1 MRYLEKIKAFY
12 HKLINEK
19 TGDLTR
25 EEKEFL
31 PSALEIVATPASP
44 KAYWLMWLVIGIFVL
59 ALLWTIFGA
68 VDEVAVAIGKIV
80 PAGYTKTIQT
90 EDKGVVKHILVKDG
104 DKVKAGDVLIKLDA
118 TITAADME
126 QYKKEKAYYELELAR
141 LTAEQND
148 IHFDY
153 VPREGTVPPEDLAAQ
168 QKLYGSRLADYQTK
182 LRRVEQSIMQTKA
195 SLAKETATR
204 EKLAGQLAIVAK
216 QTEKMGE
223 LVKQGAVGVFQHQ
236 QYQLQTLG
244 YRQDLVAEEM
254 EIDRLE
260 HLLIQYQE
268 EKTGIDN
275 ERHNDIMTKA
285 VEDRRQLAIVNEN
298 LKKAEEKNRLSTIKS
313 PISGKVQQ
321 LAVHTVGAVV
331 TAAQVIMIVVP
342 EDTPMEVEA
351 WLDNKDI
358 GFVCEGQKA
367 EIKVETFNF
376 QKYGTLPATVV
387 TVGTDAVENKEGK
400 LLYRVLL
407 KPEQTEFRLITGR
420 VVPISAGMSATAEIK
435 TKKKRII
442 EYFLDPFLK
451 YKSEGLRER

>member
-1 MRYLEKIKAFY
+1 MKFLEKIKEIY
-12 HKLINEK
+12 GKIIDEK
-19 TGDLTR
+19 KNDLTR

-31 PSALEIVATPASP
+31 PGALEIVETPAAP
-44 KAYWLMWLVIGIFVL
+44 KAYWLMWLVIGIFIL
-59 ALLWTIFGA
+59 ALLWAFFGT
-68 VDEVAVAIGKIV
+68 VDEVAVATGKVV
-80 PAGYTKTIQT
+80 PAGYTKTIQA

-104 DKVKAGDVLIKLDA
+104 DNVKAGDVLIELDP

-148 IHFDY
+148 VSFDY
-153 VPREGTVPPEDLAAQ
+153 VPGEDTVSPADLAAQ
-168 QKLYGSRLADYQTK
+168 QKLYSSRLADYKTK
-182 LRRVEQSIMQTKA
+182 LRRVEQSVLQTQA
-195 SLAKETATR
+195 SLAKETATK
-204 EKLAGQLAIVAK
+204 EKLAGQLEIVAK

-223 LVKQGAVGVFQHQ
+223 LVAQGAVGLFQYQ

-244 YRQDLVAEEM
+244 YRQDLAAEEM
-254 EIDRLE
+254 EIARLE
-260 HLLIQYQE
+260 HLMAQYQE

-298 LKKAEEKNRLSTIKS
+298 LKKTEEKNRLSTIKS
-313 PISGKVQQ
+313 PINGKVQQ

-331 TAAQVIMIVVP
+331 TAAQELMIVVP
-342 EDTPMEVEA
+342 ENTPMEVEA

-358 GFVCEGQKA
+358 GFVYEGQKA

-407 KPEQTEFRLITGR
+407 KPEQAEFRLITGR
-420 VVPISAGMSATAEIK
+420 IVPISAGMSATAEIK